1 MFDPKEVQF
10 YIYDYTLTTPG
21 ISGWRRGSQYPA
33 NTADITQASYMKTA
47 SFFSSWQIISLLKYS
62 YIRGRYRRQ
71 FVVPS

>member
-1 MFDPKEVQF
+1 MVHPN
-10 YIYDYTLTTPG
+10 Y
-21 ISGWRRGSQYPA
+21 
-33 NTADITQASYMKTA
+33 NTAVFMLRCACTRHESSLKTEESCGFWLFYMKTA

>member
-1 MFDPKEVQF
+1 MGALKKFLAPQ
-10 YIYDYTLTTPG
+10 I
-21 ISGWRRGSQYPA
+21 A
-33 NTADITQASYMKTA
+33 YMKTA